1 MKINTTFSTY
11 CLLPLL
17 FISLMVTGKNSVETR
32 EIVGSGIF
40 STTINDIRNYT
51 INQNTLIFLD
61 KTAIDQSLYEIVGS
75 GYKSR
80 FRLLGDVNANST
92 SGTLESITLI
102 TDIKGIV
109 TSINPLTIM
118 DQNILST
125 ADTVLVNLNAVSDLL
140 VGDSVEVS
148 GYINQDNSLQVSRI
162 EKEMTLSLWKLRG
175 YVTAVTGSSSFNMAD
190 LNILSNGLTPTC
202 TNNNIVVGD
211 FLEVEA
217 TVDGSFSTGQPLTT
231 LTALECQSP
240 DIDPTPEGIIP
251 AVIEGFVSLVFDP
264 PTPLV
269 FMLNDIRVETDSET
283 IFDNGETE
291 HIDLGVNIEAQ
302 GLLDSDTGT
311 MIASKIRF
319 LQHRVK
325 IKAPLS
331 NKDIVLGQSIT
342 ILGNQFLAT
351 PQTRDDDL
359 ILANGL
365 VSDRQVEI
373 RGFVD
378 SSGQGYL
385 LKVRDRGSVD
395 FADVSLRGDVSVLNN
410 PFISVLNTVIDTTN
424 SFIED
429 EDGQP
434 ITLAELFVVL
444 EVGSQIEIEDAFYD
458 NNNNTL
464 SGGTIEIDEVETED
478 EPDSVGGVVN
488 TKEIVGS
495 GIFSAGKG
503 MATITRTTDILFSS
517 GFE

>member
-1 MKINTTFSTY
+1 MKTNTIFTTY
-11 CLLPLL
+11 LLSLL
-17 FISLMVTGKNSVETR
+17 FISLIATGKDPVETK

-51 INQNTLIFLD
+51 INQDTLIFLD
-61 KTAIDQSLYEIVGS
+61 KTAIGQSLYEIVGS

-80 FRLLGDVNANST
+80 FRLLNDVNANST
-92 SGTLESITLI
+92 VGTLESITLI

-109 TSINPLTIM
+109 TTLNPLTIM
-118 DQNILST
+118 NQNILST
-125 ADTVLVNLNAVSDLL
+125 ADTVLVNLNAVTDLL

-162 EKEMTLSLWKLRG
+162 EKKTALSSWMLRG
-175 YVTAVTGSSSFNMAD
+175 YVTAITGSSSFNMAD
-190 LNILSNGLTPTC
+190 LNILSNGLTPLC
-202 TNNNIVVGD
+202 PNSNIVVGD
-211 FLEVEA
+211 FLEIEA
-217 TVDGSFSTGQPLTT
+217 TVDGSFTTGQPLST

-251 AVIEGFVSLVFDP
+251 AVIEGFVSQVFEP

-269 FMLNDIRVETDSET
+269 FMLNDIRIETDDQT

-302 GLLDSDTGT
+302 GLLDSDAGT
-311 MIASKIRF
+311 LVASKIRF

-325 IKAPLS
+325 IKAPLA
-331 NKDIVLGQSIT
+331 NKDIILGQSIT
-342 ILGNQFLAT
+342 ILGNLFLAT
-351 PQTRDDDL
+351 PQTIDDDF

-365 VSDRQVEI
+365 TSDQQVEI
-373 RGFVD
+373 RGFID

-395 FADVSLRGDVSVLNN
+395 FSDVSLRGDVSILNN
-410 PFISVLNTVIDTTN
+410 PFITVLNTVIDATN
-424 SFIED
+424 SLIED
-429 EDGQP
+429 EENQV
-434 ITLAELFVVL
+434 ITLAELFAVL

-458 NNNNTL
+458 HNNNTL
-464 SGGTIEIDEVETED
+464 SGGTIEIDEIETED
-478 EPDSVGGVVN
+478 DPDSATIVN

-503 MATITRTTDILFSS
+503 IATITRTTDIIFNS